1 MFYSNS
7 TYYATY
13 SDNISITQEPFSFKR
28 VLLDNE
34 MEDLLNIMSD
44 EVVYDIVVDL
54 GGFKVYCRDSCAD
67 NSDNEM

>member
-34 MEDLLNIMSD
+34 MEDLLNVMSD

-54 GGFKVYCRDSCAD
+54 GGSKVYCRDSCAD